1 MAFDWNKTVSV
12 IKGGLLDPE
21 NTWKSFLAESPSWQQ
36 TATVLTG
43 PLLVANVALTV
54 VFSRM
59 IGGYSAYGLQGSW
72 FSALVLGLAA
82 AAAAVAITA
91 AVFNFFAGTF
101 SGTPNFSRAF
111 AGVSLAAI
119 PSWVAGAIGAII
131 PFVGFLLALA
141 GGILTLIY
149 LYRIMPLAL
158 NVAQDK
164 RIVHY
169 VVSLLVIMVINF
181 VIAIT
186 LNIGSATS
194 QLQGTGYSDVGGS
207 GTLVGAGVLAEVDR
221 QGELMN
227 AAGADSFEPPA
238 DGKLDEAQVEAYV
251 TVLRK
256 TRALQAEYAE
266 NLDKVAKDIKAKE
279 KAGEEF
285 SLADLGKAMSGA
297 GSLMGANNAEM
308 EVVKSGGG
316 NWAEHEW
323 IKQQLRTARI
333 QQGDG
338 DEAIVHNYKLYQQF
352 EAQLKE
358 GSGL

>member
-12 IKGGLLDPE
+12 IKGGLVDPE

-43 PLLVANVALTV
+43 PLLVANVVLTV

-59 IGGYSAYGLQGSW
+59 SGGYSAYGLHSSW

-82 AAAAVAITA
+82 AAAAVAITS

-101 SGTPNFSRAF
+101 GGTPNFARAF

-131 PFVGFLLALA
+131 PFLGFLLALA

-158 NVAQDK
+158 NVPQDK

-181 VIAIT
+181 VVGMT
-186 LNIGSATS
+186 LGMGAATS

-207 GTLVGAGVLAEVDR
+207 GTLAGAGVLGEVNR
-221 QGELMN
+221 QGDLMD
-227 AAGADSFEPPA
+227 AAGADTFEPPA
-238 DGKLDEAQVEAYV
+238 DGKLNEQQVQAYV
-251 TVLRK
+251 TVLQK
-256 TRALQAEYAE
+256 TRAVQAEYAE
-266 NLDKVAKDIKAKE
+266 NLDKVAKDMKAKE
-279 KAGEEF
+279 EAGEAF
-285 SLADLGKAMSGA
+285 SLADVGKAISGA

-316 NWAEHEW
+316 NWAEYEW
-323 IKQQLRTARI
+323 VKQQLRTARI

-338 DEAIVHNYKLYQQF
+338 DAAIAHNYKLYQQF
-352 EAQLKE
+352 EGQLKD
-358 GSGL
+358 G